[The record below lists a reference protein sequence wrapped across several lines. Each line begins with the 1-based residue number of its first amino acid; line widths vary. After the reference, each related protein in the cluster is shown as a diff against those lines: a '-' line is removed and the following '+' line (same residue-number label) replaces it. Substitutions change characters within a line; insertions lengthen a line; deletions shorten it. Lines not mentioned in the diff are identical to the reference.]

1 MMSHS
6 RTLPIS
12 VMALSLAATLT
23 SCSQNETPSLLQ
35 PSKALGTVLAE
46 EATRLAGANKRVAIV
61 APDAS
66 WGPASTAE
74 QAFRDALSKQGF
86 QIVVAG
92 SPNVGN
98 PMRRGQLGLT
108 AEDFV
113 AALEKSADAGAFVSF
128 AGAPLLKPSEAG
140 RLRANHPP
148 VLIVA
153 TTSLG
158 NVSGLWSDPV
168 QLASLIDADVVK
180 LAIIDNPEPTP
191 SAGKHDATHD
201 LFAEHF
207 RILRPP
213 K

>member
-1 MMSHS
+1 
-6 RTLPIS
+6 
-12 VMALSLAATLT
+12 MALALAATLT
-23 SCSQNETPSLLQ
+23 SCSRNETQSLLQ
-35 PSKALGTVLAE
+35 PSQGLGAVLAE
-46 EATRLAGANKRVAIV
+46 ETARIAGANKRVAMV

-86 QIVVAG
+86 QVMVAG

-98 PMRRGQLGLT
+98 PMRRGQLGLK

-128 AGAPLLKPSEAG
+128 AGAPLLKAAEAG
-140 RLRANHPP
+140 RLSPNHPP

-158 NVSGLWSDPV
+158 NVAGIWSDPV
-168 QLASLIDADVVK
+168 QLASLIDADIVQ
-180 LAIIDNPEPTP
+180 LAIIDNAEPTP
-191 SAGKHDATHD
+191 SAGKNDATHD
-201 LFAEHF
+201 LFAQHF
-207 RILRPP
+207 RILRRP